1 MVFSSQIF
9 LFIFLPLCI
18 LGAYLFRPDF
28 RKYFLILA
36 SLAFFGWTGKK
47 LLAIFFVFTIIN
59 YGMGLLQGKL
69 RDNKAL
75 SKKIANWLVILFN
88 VVFLLAFKYLPFF
101 MNILSGITGSE
112 IQKIELPVLLGVSF
126 FVFSAISYQYD
137 IYNNKI
143 PPQKNV
149 ADFLLYM
156 SFFPKLLQGP
166 ITRAGDFTAQLAKNK
181 LDLDSL
187 SRGVYRFT
195 VGLAKKVIIAD
206 QLGVM
211 VDQIFASP
219 ANANGVSIAW
229 LGAFGYAMQIF
240 FDFSGYTD
248 MAIGLGQM
256 LGFDLPENFNF
267 PYLALNIS
275 DFWRRWH
282 ITLSTW
288 FRDYVFYPLEFKRRK
303 QKVFRTESNT
313 LIVFF
318 LTGFWHGAGWQFI
331 AWGMWHGLF
340 SSLEAFLRAKKV
352 KAKAPAV
359 VRYLVTMLIVLVGWV
374 LFRSPGLK
382 YGLQYLGVMFGL
394 VKPLE
399 TGLMLNWYLNGK
411 IAFVLALA
419 VLACI
424 PWKQLLPQSFEKLA
438 KSKLHDPVSLVAF
451 LILLGFSIM
460 MVMSSTYSS
469 FIYFKF

>member
-9 LFIFLPLCI
+9 LFVYLPLCI
-18 LGAYLFRPDF
+18 LGAYLVRPDF

-36 SLAFFGWTGKK
+36 SLAFFAWTGKTP
-47 LLAIFFVFTIIN
+47 LAIFLVFVLVN
-59 YGMGLLQGKL
+59 YAMGLLQGRL
-69 RDNKAL
+69 RESKGL
-75 SKKIANWLVILFN
+75 GKKIANWFVILSN
-88 VVFLLAFKYLPFF
+88 VAFLLAFKYLPFF
-101 MNILSGITGSE
+101 TNLLAGITGTE
-112 IQKIELPVLLGVSF
+112 LQKIELPVLLGVSF

-137 IYNNKI
+137 IYFNKI
-143 PPQKNV
+143 APQKNI

-166 ITRAGDFTAQLAKNK
+166 ITRAGDFVAQFAKNK

-206 QLGVM
+206 QLGAM
-211 VDQIFASP
+211 VDQIFANA

-282 ITLSTW
+282 ITLSSW

-331 AWGMWHGLF
+331 AWGLWLGCF
-340 SSLEAFLRAKKV
+340 PAWKSSCAPKK
-352 KAKAPAV
+352 
-359 VRYLVTMLIVLVGWV
+359 
-374 LFRSPGLK
+374 
-382 YGLQYLGVMFGL
+382 
-394 VKPLE
+394 
-399 TGLMLNWYLNGK
+399 
-411 IAFVLALA
+411 
-419 VLACI
+419 
-424 PWKQLLPQSFEKLA
+424 
-438 KSKLHDPVSLVAF
+438 
-451 LILLGFSIM
+451 
-460 MVMSSTYSS
+460 
-469 FIYFKF
+469 

>member
-9 LFIFLPLCI
+9 LFVFLPLCI
-18 LGAYLFRPDF
+18 LGAYLVRPDF

-36 SLAFFGWTGKK
+36 SLAFFAWTGKK
-47 LLAIFFVFTIIN
+47 LLAIFLVFVFVN
-59 YGMGLLQGKL
+59 YAMGLLQGRL
-69 RDNKAL
+69 RESKGPG
-75 SKKIANWLVILFN
+75 KKIANWFVILSN
-88 VVFLLAFKYLPFF
+88 VAFLLAFKYLPFF
-101 MNILSGITGSE
+101 TSVWSTITGAE
-112 IQKIELPVLLGVSF
+112 LQKIGLPVLLGVSF

-137 IYNNKI
+137 VYYNKI
-143 PPQKNV
+143 APQKNV

-166 ITRAGDFTAQLAKNK
+166 LTRAGDFSAQLVNNK

-187 SRGVYRFT
+187 SKGVYRFT

-206 QLGVM
+206 QLGAM
-211 VDQIFASP
+211 VDRIFANP
-219 ANANGVSIAW
+219 ANANGVSVAW

-424 PWKQLLPQSFEKLA
+424 PWKQLLPQPFEKLA

>member
-9 LFIFLPLCI
+9 LFVFLPLCV
-18 LGAYLFRPDF
+18 LGAYVIRPDF
-28 RKYFLILA
+28 RKYFLILV
-36 SLAFFGWTGKK
+36 SLAFFGWTGKRP
-47 LLAIFFVFTIIN
+47 LAIFLVFVFLN
-59 YGMGLLQGKL
+59 YAMGLLQGKL
-69 RDNKAL
+69 RESKGFV
-75 SKKIANWLVILFN
+75 KKIANWFVILSN

-101 MNILSGITGSE
+101 TKILSGITGT
-112 IQKIELPVLLGVSF
+112 KDHFFELPVLLGVSF

-137 IYNNKI
+137 IYYNKLA
-143 PPQKNV
+143 PQKNLP
-149 ADFLLYM
+149 DFLFYM

-166 ITRAGDFTAQLAKNK
+166 IMRAGDFASQLVNNK
-181 LDLDSL
+181 LDLDCL

-211 VDQIFASP
+211 VDQIFGNP
-219 ANANGVSIAW
+219 ANANGISTAW
-229 LGAFGYAMQIF
+229 LGALGYAMQIL

-256 LGFDLPENFNF
+256 FGFDLPENFNF
-267 PYLALNIS
+267 PYTALSIS

-282 ITLSTW
+282 ITLSSW

-303 QKVFRTESNT
+303 QKTFRIESNT

-331 AWGMWHGLF
+331 AWGMWHGIF
-340 SSLEAFLRAKKV
+340 ASLEAFLRVKKV
-352 KAKAPAV
+352 KTKAPTAI
-359 VRYLVTMLIVLVGWV
+359 RYFVTMLIVLVGWV
-374 LFRSPGLK
+374 LFRSPGIK

-419 VLACI
+419 ILACI
-424 PWKQLLPQSFEKLA
+424 PWKQMLPRLFEKLA
-438 KSKLHDPVSLVAF
+438 VSKLNDPVRLVAF

>member
-9 LFIFLPLCI
+9 LFVFLPLCI
-18 LGAYLFRPDF
+18 LGAYLVRPDF

-36 SLAFFGWTGKK
+36 SLAFFAWTGKK
-47 LLAIFFVFTIIN
+47 LLAIFLVFVVVN
-59 YGMGLLQGKL
+59 YAMGLLQGKL
-69 RDNKAL
+69 GGNKRPG
-75 SKKIANWLVILFN
+75 KKIANWFVILSN
-88 VVFLLAFKYLPFF
+88 VAFLLAFKYLPFF
-101 MNILSGITGSE
+101 TNILSGITGTE
-112 IQKIELPVLLGVSF
+112 LHMIELPVLLGVSF

-137 IYNNKI
+137 VYYSKI
-143 PPQKNV
+143 APQKNI

-166 ITRAGDFTAQLAKNK
+166 LTRAGDFSAQLVNNK

-187 SRGVYRFT
+187 SKGVYRFT

-206 QLGVM
+206 QLGAM
-211 VDQIFASP
+211 VDQIFANP
-219 ANANGVSIAW
+219 ANANGVSVAW

-424 PWKQLLPQSFEKLA
+424 PWKQLLPQPFEKLA

>member
-9 LFIFLPLCI
+9 LFIFLPLCL
-18 LGAYLFRPDF
+18 LGAYLVRPDY

-36 SLAFFGWTGKK
+36 SLTFFTWTSKEA
-47 LLAIFFVFTIIN
+47 LAIFVVFVLVT
-59 YGMGLLQGKL
+59 YGFGLLLGRTRSKDTQGK
-69 RDNKAL
+69 
-75 SKKIANWLVILFN
+75 KISIWLVILAN
-88 VVFLLAFKYLPFF
+88 VAFLLAFKYLTF
-101 MNILSGITGSE
+101 ITSSLAAVTGAE
-112 IQKIELPVLLGVSF
+112 LPKIDLPVLLGVSF

-137 IYNNKI
+137 IYYNKI
-143 PPQKNV
+143 APQKNL

-166 ITRAGDFTAQLAKNK
+166 ITRAGDFAAQLAATK
-181 LDLDSL
+181 LDLDKL

-206 QLGVM
+206 QLGAM
-211 VDQIFASP
+211 VDQIFANP

-282 ITLSTW
+282 ITLSSW

-331 AWGMWHGLF
+331 VWGLWHGLF

-352 KAKAPAV
+352 KAKAPTAI
-359 VRYLVTMLIVLVGWV
+359 RYLVTMLIVLIGWV
-374 LFRSPGLK
+374 LFRSSDLG
-382 YGLQYLGVMFGL
+382 YGLRYLGVMFGL

-399 TGLMLNWYLNGK
+399 TGLTLGWYLNGK
-411 IAFVLALA
+411 VAFILLLA

-424 PWKQLLPQSFEKLA
+424 PWKQWLPKYFEKL
-438 KSKLHDPVSLVAF
+438 SGSRLNDPLRLIVF

>member
-9 LFIFLPLCI
+9 IFVFLPFSI
-18 LGAYLFRPDF
+18 LGVYLTPRNY

-36 SLAFFGWTGKK
+36 SLAFFTWTGKRP
-47 LLAIFFVFTIIN
+47 LAIFVAYVIIN
-59 YGMGLLQGKL
+59 YGFGLLLGKTREANL
-69 RDNKAL
+69 PG
-75 SKKIANWLVILFN
+75 KKIAIWLVILSN
-88 VVFLLAFKYLPFF
+88 VVFLLSFKYLLF
-101 MNILSGITGSE
+101 IVSSLTDITGTE
-112 IQKIELPVLLGVSF
+112 IQKIDLPVVLGVSF
-126 FVFSAISYQYD
+126 FVFSTISYLYD
-137 IYNNKI
+137 IYYNKI
-143 PPQKNV
+143 DPQKNF

-166 ITRAGDFTAQLAKNK
+166 ITRAGDFTTQLVKNK
-181 LDLDSL
+181 LDLDNL
-187 SRGVYRFT
+187 SEGVFRFT

-206 QLGVM
+206 QLVAM
-211 VDQIFASP
+211 VDQIFGNP
-219 ANANGVSIAW
+219 ATANGVSVAW

-248 MAIGLGQM
+248 MAIGLGKM
-256 LGFDLPENFNF
+256 VGFDLPENFNF
-267 PYLALNIS
+267 PYIALNIS

-282 ITLSTW
+282 ITLSSW
-288 FRDYVFYPLEFKRRK
+288 FRDYVFYPLEFKRRN

-340 SSLEAFLRAKKV
+340 SSLEAFLRARKV

-359 VRYLVTMLIVLVGWV
+359 VRYLVTMLIILVGWV
-374 LFRSPGLK
+374 LFRSPGLR

-394 VKPLE
+394 VKPIE
-399 TGLMLNWYLNGK
+399 PELMLTWYLNGK
-411 IAFVLALA
+411 TAFILVLAM
-419 VLACI
+419 LACI
-424 PWKQLLPQSFEKLA
+424 PWKQLIPKYCQKLSA
-438 KSKLHDPVSLVAF
+438 SKLNDPIKVIVF
-451 LILLGFSIM
+451 FILLGFSIL
-460 MVMSSTYSS
+460 MVMSSTYNS

>member
-9 LFIFLPLCI
+9 LFVFLPLCI
-18 LGAYLFRPDF
+18 IGAYLVRVDF

-36 SLAFFGWTGKK
+36 SLAFFAWTGKK
-47 LLAIFFVFTIIN
+47 LLAIFLVFAISN
-59 YGMGLLQGKL
+59 YAMGLLQGKL
-69 RDNKAL
+69 RDNKGSA
-75 SKKIANWLVILFN
+75 KKIANWFVILAN
-88 VVFLLAFKYLPFF
+88 VAFLLVFKYLPFF
-101 MNILSGITGSE
+101 TNILSGVT
-112 IQKIELPVLLGVSF
+112 KIAIPRIDLPVLLGVSF

-137 IYNNKI
+137 IYFKKI
-143 PPQKNV
+143 APQKNV

-166 ITRAGDFTAQLAKNK
+166 ITRAADFAAQPSKNK

-187 SRGVYRFT
+187 SKGVYRFT

-206 QLGVM
+206 QLGAM
-211 VDQIFASP
+211 VDQIFGNP
-219 ANANGVSIAW
+219 ANANGASIAW

-248 MAIGLGQM
+248 MAIGVGQM
-256 LGFDLPENFNF
+256 LGFNLPENFNF
-267 PYLALNIS
+267 PYIALNIS

-282 ITLSTW
+282 ITLSSW

-318 LTGFWHGAGWQFI
+318 LTGFWHGVGWQFI
-331 AWGMWHGLF
+331 VWGLWHGLF
-340 SSLEAFLRAKKV
+340 SSLEAFLRTKKV
-352 KAKAPAV
+352 KVKSPIV
-359 VRYLVTMLIVLVGWV
+359 VRYLVTMMIVLVGWV
-374 LFRSPGLK
+374 LFRSPGIK
-382 YGLQYLGVMFGL
+382 YALQYLGVMFGF
-394 VKPLE
+394 VKPIE
-399 TGLMLNWYLNGK
+399 TGMSLGWYLNGK
-411 IAFVLALA
+411 IAFILMLA

-424 PWKQLLPQSFEKLA
+424 PWKQLLPKPFEKLA
-438 KSKLHDPVSLVAF
+438 TSRFNDPVRLIAF

>member
-9 LFIFLPLCI
+9 LFIFLPLCL
-18 LGAYLFRPDF
+18 LGAYLVRPDF

-36 SLAFFGWTGKK
+36 SLAFFTWTSKEA
-47 LLAIFFVFTIIN
+47 LVIFVVFVLIN
-59 YGMGLLQGKL
+59 YSFGLLLGKTRSKDTL
-69 RDNKAL
+69 V
-75 SKKIANWLVILFN
+75 KKISIWLVVLTN
-88 VVFLLAFKYLPFF
+88 VAFLLAFKYLPF
-101 MNILSGITGSE
+101 MTSSLSGVTGVE
-112 IQKIELPVLLGVSF
+112 LPKIDLPVLLGVSF

-137 IYNNKI
+137 IYYNKI
-143 PPQKNV
+143 APQKNL
-149 ADFLLYM
+149 ADFVLYM

-166 ITRAGDFTAQLAKNK
+166 ITRAGDFATQLAATK
-181 LDLDSL
+181 LDLDKL

-206 QLGVM
+206 QLGAM
-211 VDQIFASP
+211 VDLIFANP

-282 ITLSTW
+282 ITLSSW

-331 AWGMWHGLF
+331 AWGLWHGLF

-352 KAKAPAV
+352 KAKAPAA
-359 VRYLVTMLIVLVGWV
+359 VRYLVTMLIVLIGWV
-374 LFRSPGLK
+374 LFRSPDLGYGLK
-382 YGLQYLGVMFGL
+382 YLGVMFGL

-399 TGLMLNWYLNGK
+399 TGLTLGWYLNAK
-411 IAFVLALA
+411 VAFILMLA

-424 PWKQLLPQSFEKLA
+424 PWKQWLPKYFEKMSGSRLN
-438 KSKLHDPVSLVAF
+438 DPLRLIVF

>member
-9 LFIFLPLCI
+9 LFVFFPLSI
-18 LGAYLFRPDF
+18 LGAYLIHPDF
-28 RKYFLILA
+28 RKYFLILV
-36 SLAFFGWTGKK
+36 SLAFFAWTGTN
-47 LLAIFFVFTIIN
+47 LLAIFLVFAFAN
-59 YGMGLLQGKL
+59 YSMGLLQGRL
-69 RDNKAL
+69 RDNNG
-75 SKKIANWLVILFN
+75 STKKIVNWSVILTN
-88 VVFLLAFKYLPFF
+88 LAFLIAFKYLPFF
-101 MNILSGITGSE
+101 TNILIVITGME
-112 IQKIELPVLLGVSF
+112 VAKIDLPVLMGVSF

-137 IYNNKI
+137 IYYNKI
-143 PPQKNV
+143 APQKNI

-166 ITRAGDFTAQLAKNK
+166 ITRAGDFTAQLAHNK

-187 SRGVYRFT
+187 SKGVYRFT

-206 QLGVM
+206 QLGAM
-211 VDQIFASP
+211 VDQIFANP

-282 ITLSTW
+282 ITLSSW

-303 QKVFRTESNT
+303 QKFFRTESNT
-313 LIVFF
+313 MIVFF

-331 AWGMWHGLF
+331 VWGLWHGLF

-352 KAKAPAV
+352 KAKAPAA
-359 VRYLVTMLIVLVGWV
+359 VRYLVTMLIVLIGWV
-374 LFRSPGLK
+374 LFRSPDLG
-382 YGLQYLGVMFGL
+382 YGLRYLGVMFGL
-394 VKPLE
+394 VRPLG
-399 TGLMLNWYLNGK
+399 TGLTLGWYLNGK
-411 IAFVLALA
+411 VAFILLLA

-424 PWKQLLPQSFEKLA
+424 PWKQWLPKYFEKL
-438 KSKLHDPVSLVAF
+438 SGSRMNDPIRLIVF

>member
-9 LFIFLPLCI
+9 LFVFLPLCI
-18 LGAYLFRPDF
+18 LGTYLVRPDF

-36 SLAFFGWTGKK
+36 SLAFFAWTGKK
-47 LLAIFFVFTIIN
+47 LLAIFLVFVMMN
-59 YGMGLLQGKL
+59 YAMGLLQGKL
-69 RDNKAL
+69 RDNKGPG
-75 SKKIANWLVILFN
+75 KKIANWLVIISN
-88 VVFLLAFKYLPFF
+88 AAFLLAFKYLPFF
-101 MNILSGITGSE
+101 TNILSGITGSE
-112 IQKIELPVLLGVSF
+112 IQKVELPVLLGVSF

-137 IYNNKI
+137 IYYNKI
-143 PPQKNV
+143 APQKNI

-166 ITRAGDFTAQLAKNK
+166 ITRAGDFAAQLAKNK

-187 SRGVYRFT
+187 SGGVYRFT

-206 QLGVM
+206 QLGAM
-211 VDQIFASP
+211 VDQIFANP

-256 LGFDLPENFNF
+256 LGFTLPENFNF

-282 ITLSTW
+282 ITLSSW

-352 KAKAPAV
+352 KAKAPAI
-359 VRYLVTMLIVLVGWV
+359 VRYLVTILIVLVGWV

-382 YGLQYLGVMFGL
+382 YGLHYLGVMFGL

-424 PWKQLLPQSFEKLA
+424 PWKQLLPQPFEKLA

>member
-9 LFIFLPLCI
+9 LFLFLPLCI
-18 LGAYLFRPDF
+18 LGAYLVRSDL
-28 RKYFLILA
+28 RKYFVILA
-36 SLAFFGWTGKK
+36 SLAFFAWTGKK
-47 LLAIFFVFTIIN
+47 LLAIFLVFVFVN
-59 YGMGLLQGKL
+59 YVMGLLQGKL
-69 RDNKAL
+69 RESKGPG
-75 SKKIANWLVILFN
+75 KKIANWFVILSN
-88 VVFLLAFKYLPFF
+88 VTFLLAFKYLPFF
-101 MNILSGITGSE
+101 TSILSGITGTE
-112 IQKIELPVLLGVSF
+112 LQKIELPVLLGVSF
-126 FVFSAISYQYD
+126 FMFSAISYQYD
-137 IYNNKI
+137 VYYSKI
-143 PPQKNV
+143 APQKNI

-166 ITRAGDFTAQLAKNK
+166 ITRAGDFSAQLAKNT

-187 SRGVYRFT
+187 SKGVYRFT

-206 QLGVM
+206 QLGAM
-211 VDQIFASP
+211 VDQIFANP
-219 ANANGVSIAW
+219 ANANGVSVAW

-256 LGFDLPENFNF
+256 LGFNLPENFNF

-282 ITLSTW
+282 ITLSNW

-352 KAKAPAV
+352 KAKAPAI
-359 VRYLVTMLIVLVGWV
+359 VRYLVTILIVLVGWV

>member
-18 LGAYLFRPDF
+18 LGAYLVRPDF

-59 YGMGLLQGKL
+59 YGMGLWQGKL
-69 RDNKAL
+69 RDNKGP

-88 VVFLLAFKYLPFF
+88 VAFLLAFKYLPFF
-101 MNILSGITGSE
+101 TNILGSITGSE
-112 IQKIELPVLLGVSF
+112 ILKIELPVLLGVSF

-137 IYNNKI
+137 IYNHKI
-143 PPQKNV
+143 APQKNI

-166 ITRAGDFTAQLAKNK
+166 ITRAGDFTAQLSKNK

-206 QLGVM
+206 QLGAM
-211 VDQIFASP
+211 VDQIFANP
-219 ANANGVSIAW
+219 ANANGVSVAW

-256 LGFDLPENFNF
+256 LGFNLPENFNF

-282 ITLSTW
+282 ITLSSW

-331 AWGMWHGLF
+331 VWGMWHGVF
-340 SSLEAFLRAKKV
+340 SSLEAFLRARKV

-359 VRYLVTMLIVLVGWV
+359 VRYLVTMLIILVGWV
-374 LFRSPGLK
+374 LFRSPGLR

-394 VKPLE
+394 VKPIE
-399 TGLMLNWYLNGK
+399 PELMLIWYLNGK
-411 IAFVLALA
+411 TAFILVLAM
-419 VLACI
+419 LACI
-424 PWKQLLPQSFEKLA
+424 PWKQLIPKYFQKLSA
-438 KSKLHDPVSLVAF
+438 SKLNDPIKVIVF
-451 LILLGFSIM
+451 FILLGFSIL
-460 MVMSSTYSS
+460 MVMSSTYNS

>member
-9 LFIFLPLCI
+9 LFVFLPLCI
-18 LGAYLFRPDF
+18 LGAYLVHPDF

-36 SLAFFGWTGKK
+36 SLAFFAWTGKK
-47 LLAIFFVFTIIN
+47 PLAIFVIFALVN
-59 YGMGLLQGKL
+59 YGMGLLQGSL
-69 RDNKAL
+69 REKEE
-75 SKKIANWLVILFN
+75 SGGKIANWLAILFN
-88 VVFLLAFKYLPFF
+88 LAFLLAFKYLPFF
-101 MNILSGITGSE
+101 TNILGGITGTE
-112 IQKIELPVLLGVSF
+112 LPKIELPVLLGVSF

-137 IYNNKI
+137 IYYKKI
-143 PPQKNV
+143 APQKNI

-206 QLGVM
+206 QLGEM
-211 VDQIFASP
+211 VDQIFANP

-267 PYLALNIS
+267 PYIALNIS

-282 ITLSTW
+282 ITLSSW

-303 QKVFRTESNT
+303 QKTLRTESNT

-331 AWGMWHGLF
+331 VWGLWHGLF
-340 SSLEAFLRAKKV
+340 ASLEAFLRTKKI
-352 KAKAPAV
+352 KTKAPAL

-374 LFRSPGLK
+374 LFRSPGLR

-394 VKPLE
+394 VKPID
-399 TGLMLNWYLNGK
+399 TGLTLTWYLNGK
-411 IAFVLALA
+411 IAFILALA
-419 VLACI
+419 VMACI
-424 PWKQLLPQSFEKLA
+424 PWKQLLPKVFEKLA
-438 KSKLHDPVSLVAF
+438 ESKLHDPVKLAAF

-460 MVMSSTYSS
+460 IVMSSTYSS

>member
-9 LFIFLPLCI
+9 LFVFLPLCI
-18 LGAYLFRPDF
+18 IGMYLVRPDF

-36 SLAFFGWTGKK
+36 SLAFFAWTGKK
-47 LLAIFFVFTIIN
+47 LLAIFLVFAMAN
-59 YGMGLLQGKL
+59 YAMGLLQGKL
-69 RDNKAL
+69 RDNKGSA
-75 SKKIANWLVILFN
+75 KKIANWFVILAN
-88 VVFLLAFKYLPFF
+88 VAFLLAFKYLPFF
-101 MNILSGITGSE
+101 TNILSGITKTE
-112 IQKIELPVLLGVSF
+112 IPKFDLPVLLGVSF

-137 IYNNKI
+137 IYFNKI
-143 PPQKNV
+143 APQKNI

-166 ITRAGDFTAQLAKNK
+166 ITRAGDFSAQIADNK
-181 LDLDSL
+181 LDLDKL

-206 QLGVM
+206 QLGAM
-211 VDQIFASP
+211 VDSIFANP
-219 ANANGVSIAW
+219 ANTNEISVAW

-267 PYLALNIS
+267 PYIALNIS

-282 ITLSTW
+282 ITLSSW

-318 LTGFWHGAGWQFI
+318 LTGFWHGAGWQFFV
-331 AWGMWHGLF
+331 WGLWHGLF

-352 KAKAPAV
+352 KAKAPAII
-359 VRYLVTMLIVLVGWV
+359 RYLVTMLLVLVGWV
-374 LFRSPGLK
+374 LFRSPDLK

-394 VKPLE
+394 VNRVE
-399 TGLMLNWYLNGK
+399 MGLTLTWYLNWK
-411 IAFVLALA
+411 IAFILLLA
-419 VLACI
+419 VMACI
-424 PWKQLLPQSFEKLA
+424 PWKQLLPKPFEKLA
-438 KSKLHDPVSLVAF
+438 TSRFNDPVRLIAF

-469 FIYFKF
+469 FIYFKL

>member
-18 LGAYLFRPDF
+18 LGAYLIRPDF

-36 SLAFFGWTGKK
+36 SLAFFAWTGKRP
-47 LLAIFFVFTIIN
+47 LAIFVVFAIVN
-59 YGMGLLQGKL
+59 YGMGLLQGWL
-69 RDNKAL
+69 RDDKGPG
-75 SKKIANWLVILFN
+75 KKIANWLAILSN

-101 MNILSGITGSE
+101 TEIMTGSTGTE
-112 IQKIELPVLLGVSF
+112 LSKVELPVLLGVSF

-137 IYNNKI
+137 IYYNKI
-143 PPQKNV
+143 TPQKNV

-166 ITRAGDFTAQLAKNK
+166 ITRAGDFSAQLAKNK

-187 SRGVYRFT
+187 SKGVYRFT

-206 QLGVM
+206 QLGAM
-211 VDQIFASP
+211 VDQIFANP
-219 ANANGVSIAW
+219 ANANGVSVAW

-282 ITLSTW
+282 ITLSSW

-303 QKVFRTESNT
+303 QKVFRTEANT

-318 LTGFWHGAGWQFI
+318 LTGFWHGAGWHFI
-331 AWGMWHGLF
+331 IWGLWHGLF
-340 SSLEAFLRAKKV
+340 ASFEVFLRARKV
-352 KAKAPAV
+352 KAKAPAI

-374 LFRSPGLK
+374 LFRSPGLQ
-382 YGLQYLGVMFGL
+382 YGVQYLGVMFGL
-394 VKPLE
+394 VKPLD
-399 TGLMLNWYLNGK
+399 TGLTLTWYLNGK
-411 IAFVLALA
+411 IAFILVLSI
-419 VLACI
+419 LACI
-424 PWKQLLPQSFEKLA
+424 PWKQLLTKPFDKLSG
-438 KSKLHDPVSLVAF
+438 SKLHDPVLLVAY

-460 MVMSSTYSS
+460 MVMSSSYSS

>member
-59 YGMGLLQGKL
+59 YGMGLWQGKL
-69 RDNKAL
+69 RDNKGP

-88 VVFLLAFKYLPFF
+88 VAFLLAFKYLPFF
-101 MNILSGITGSE
+101 TNILGSITGSE
-112 IQKIELPVLLGVSF
+112 ILKIELPVLLGVSF

-137 IYNNKI
+137 IYNHKI
-143 PPQKNV
+143 APQKNI

-166 ITRAGDFTAQLAKNK
+166 ITRAGDFTVQLIKNK

-206 QLGVM
+206 QLGAM
-211 VDQIFASP
+211 VDQIFSIP

-256 LGFDLPENFNF
+256 FGFDLPENFNF

-331 AWGMWHGLF
+331 IWGLWHGLF
-340 SSLEAFLRAKKV
+340 AGLEAFLRTKKV
-352 KAKAPAV
+352 KTKAPTV
-359 VRYLVTMLIVLVGWV
+359 VRYIVTMLIVLVGWV

-394 VKPLE
+394 VKPVA
-399 TGLMLNWYLNGK
+399 TGLNLTWYLNGK
-411 IAFVLALA
+411 IAFIMALA
-419 VLACI
+419 ILACI
-424 PWKQLLPQSFEKLA
+424 PCKQFLHKPFEKLA
-438 KSKLHDPVSLVAF
+438 VSKLNDPVRLIAF

>member
-9 LFIFLPLCI
+9 LFVFLPLCI
-18 LGAYLFRPDF
+18 LGAYLVRPDL

-36 SLAFFGWTGKK
+36 SLAFFAWTGKN
-47 LLAIFFVFTIIN
+47 LLVIFLVFVFMN
-59 YGMGLLQGKL
+59 YAMGLLQDKL
-69 RDNKAL
+69 RESKGPG
-75 SKKIANWLVILFN
+75 KKIANWFVILSN
-88 VVFLLAFKYLPFF
+88 VAFLLAFKYLPFLT
-101 MNILSGITGSE
+101 NILSGIAGTE
-112 IQKIELPVLLGVSF
+112 LQKIDLPILLGVSF

-137 IYNNKI
+137 VYYNKI
-143 PPQKNV
+143 TPKKNV
-149 ADFLLYM
+149 VDFLLYM

-166 ITRAGDFTAQLAKNK
+166 LTRAGDFSAQLAKNT

-187 SRGVYRFT
+187 SKGVYRFT

-206 QLGVM
+206 QLGAM
-211 VDQIFASP
+211 VDQIFANP
-219 ANANGVSIAW
+219 ANANGVSVAW

>member
-9 LFIFLPLCI
+9 LFVFLPLCL
-18 LGAYLFRPDF
+18 LGAYLIRPDL

-36 SLAFFGWTGKK
+36 SLAFFAWNGKVP
-47 LLAIFFVFTIIN
+47 LAIFVVFVFVN
-59 YGMGLLQGKL
+59 YGFGLLLGET
-69 RDNKAL
+69 RNKTTRVKNL
-75 SKKIANWLVILFN
+75 SIWLVILSN
-88 VVFLLAFKYLPFF
+88 VAFLLAFRYLPFMIESF
-101 MNILSGITGSE
+101 TGVTGLE
-112 IQKIELPVLLGVSF
+112 MQKIELPILLGVSF

-137 IYNNKI
+137 IYYNKI
-143 PPQKNV
+143 TPEKSLI
-149 ADFLLYM
+149 DFLFYM

-166 ITRAGDFTAQLAKNK
+166 ITRAGDFSAQIASNK
-181 LDLDSL
+181 LELDKL
-187 SRGVYRFT
+187 SAGIYRFT

-206 QLGVM
+206 QLGSV
-211 VDQIFASP
+211 VDQIFANP
-219 ANANGVSIAW
+219 ANTNGVSIAW

-248 MAIGLGQM
+248 MAIGLGKM

-267 PYLALNIS
+267 PYMALNIS

-282 ITLSTW
+282 ITLSSW

-303 QKVFRTESNT
+303 QKVFRAESDT

-318 LTGFWHGAGWQFI
+318 LTGLWHGAGWQFI
-331 AWGMWHGLF
+331 VWGLWHGLF
-340 SSLEAFLRAKKV
+340 ASLEIFLRAKKV
-352 KAKAPAV
+352 KVKAPAV
-359 VRYLVTMLIVLVGWV
+359 IRYLVTMLIVLIGWV
-374 LFRSPGLK
+374 LFRSPDLG
-382 YGLQYLGVMFGL
+382 YGLRYLGVMFGL
-394 VKPLE
+394 VKPLD
-399 TGLMLNWYLNGK
+399 TGLTLGWYLNGK
-411 IAFVLALA
+411 VAFILLLA

-424 PWKQLLPQSFEKLA
+424 PWKQWLPKYFEKL
-438 KSKLHDPVSLVAF
+438 SGSRLNDPLRLIAF

>member
-1 MVFSSQIF
+1 M
-9 LFIFLPLCI
+9 
-18 LGAYLFRPDF
+18 
-28 RKYFLILA
+28 
-36 SLAFFGWTGKK
+36 
-47 LLAIFFVFTIIN
+47 
-59 YGMGLLQGKL
+59 
-69 RDNKAL
+69 
-75 SKKIANWLVILFN
+75 
-88 VVFLLAFKYLPFF
+88 
-101 MNILSGITGSE
+101 
-112 IQKIELPVLLGVSF
+112 
-126 FVFSAISYQYD
+126 FSAISYQYD
-137 IYNNKI
+137 IYNNRI
-143 PPQKNV
+143 APQKNI
-149 ADFLLYM
+149 AEFLLYM

-166 ITRAGDFTAQLAKNK
+166 ITRAGDFAAQLSKNK

-206 QLGVM
+206 QLGAM
-211 VDQIFASP
+211 VDQIFANP
-219 ANANGVSIAW
+219 ANANGVSVAW

-256 LGFDLPENFNF
+256 LGFNLPENFNF

-282 ITLSTW
+282 ITLSSW

-331 AWGMWHGLF
+331 VWGMWHGVF

-352 KAKAPAV
+352 KTKAPEI

-374 LFRSPGLK
+374 LFRSPGIK

-394 VKPLE
+394 VKPIE
-399 TGLMLNWYLNGK
+399 TGLTLGWYLNGK
-411 IAFVLALA
+411 VAFTLLLA

-424 PWKQLLPQSFEKLA
+424 PWKQWMPKLFEKLA
-438 KSKLHDPVSLVAF
+438 DSKLNDPIRLVAF

>member
-9 LFIFLPLCI
+9 LFIFLPLCL
-18 LGAYLFRPDF
+18 LGAYLVRPDF
-28 RKYFLILA
+28 RKYFLIFA
-36 SLAFFGWTGKK
+36 SLAFFTWTSKEA
-47 LLAIFFVFTIIN
+47 LAIFIVFVLVN
-59 YGMGLLQGKL
+59 YGFGLLLGKTRGTDTL
-69 RDNKAL
+69 G
-75 SKKIANWLVILFN
+75 KKISIWLVVLTN
-88 VVFLLAFKYLPFF
+88 VAFLLAFKYLPF
-101 MNILSGITGSE
+101 ISSSLTGITGME
-112 IQKIELPVLLGVSF
+112 LPKIDLPVLLGVSF

-137 IYNNKI
+137 IYYNKI
-143 PPQKNV
+143 APQKNL
-149 ADFLLYM
+149 ADFVLYM

-166 ITRAGDFTAQLAKNK
+166 ITRAGDFARQLAATK
-181 LDLDSL
+181 LDLDKL

-195 VGLAKKVIIAD
+195 IGLAKKVIIAD
-206 QLGVM
+206 QLGAT
-211 VDQIFASP
+211 VDLIFANP

-229 LGAFGYAMQIF
+229 LGAFGYAMQIL

-256 LGFDLPENFNF
+256 LGIDLPENFNF

-282 ITLSTW
+282 ITLSSW

-303 QKVFRTESNT
+303 QKIFRTESNT

-331 AWGMWHGLF
+331 VWGLWHGLF

-352 KAKAPAV
+352 KTKAPAA
-359 VRYLVTMLIVLVGWV
+359 VRYLVTMLIVLIGWV
-374 LFRSPGLK
+374 LFRSPDLK

-399 TGLMLNWYLNGK
+399 TGLTLGWYLDGK
-411 IAFVLALA
+411 VAFILLLA

-424 PWKQLLPQSFEKLA
+424 PWKQWLPKYFEKL
-438 KSKLHDPVSLVAF
+438 SGSRLNDPLRLIVF

>member
-1 MVFSSQIF
+1 
-9 LFIFLPLCI
+9 
-18 LGAYLFRPDF
+18 
-28 RKYFLILA
+28 
-36 SLAFFGWTGKK
+36 
-47 LLAIFFVFTIIN
+47 
-59 YGMGLLQGKL
+59 MGLLQGRL
-69 RDNKAL
+69 RDNEGL
-75 SKKIANWLVILFN
+75 GKKIANWLAIVSN
-88 VVFLLAFKYLPFF
+88 VAFLLAFRYLPFF
-101 MNILSGITGSE
+101 TNILASITGAE
-112 IQKIELPVLLGVSF
+112 LPKIELPVLLGVSF

-137 IYNNKI
+137 IYYNKI
-143 PPQKNV
+143 APQKNI
-149 ADFLLYM
+149 ADFLLYI

-166 ITRAGDFTAQLAKNK
+166 ITRAGEFSAQLANNK
-181 LDLDSL
+181 LNLDNL

-195 VGLAKKVIIAD
+195 MGLAKKVIIAD
-206 QLGVM
+206 QLGAM
-211 VDQIFASP
+211 VDQIFANP

-256 LGFDLPENFNF
+256 LGFDLPENFNL
-267 PYLALNIS
+267 PYLSLNIS

-282 ITLSTW
+282 ITLSSW

-331 AWGMWHGLF
+331 VWGIWHGVF

-352 KAKAPAV
+352 KTKAPKI

-374 LFRSPGLK
+374 LFRSPGIK

-394 VKPLE
+394 VKPIE
-399 TGLMLNWYLNGK
+399 TGLTLGWHLNGK
-411 IAFVLALA
+411 VAFTLLLA

-424 PWKQLLPQSFEKLA
+424 PWKQWMPNLFEKLA
-438 KSKLHDPVSLVAF
+438 DSKLNDPIRLVAF

-460 MVMSSTYSS
+460 MVMSSTYNS

>member
-9 LFIFLPLCI
+9 LFVFLPLCI
-18 LGAYLFRPDF
+18 SGAYLVRPDF

-36 SLAFFGWTGKK
+36 SLAFFAWTGKK
-47 LLAIFFVFTIIN
+47 PLAIFFVFSIMN

-69 RDNKAL
+69 RD
-75 SKKIANWLVILFN
+75 SKGLGRKLANWFAILSN
-88 VVFLLAFKYLPFF
+88 VAFLLSFKYLPFF
-101 MNILSGITGSE
+101 TNILAGVTGTE
-112 IQKIELPVLLGVSF
+112 IPSIDLPVLLGVSF

-137 IYNNKI
+137 IYYNKI
-143 PPQKNV
+143 APQRNI

-166 ITRAGDFTAQLAKNK
+166 ITRTGDFAAQLINNK
-181 LDLDSL
+181 LDPDSL

-206 QLGVM
+206 QLGAM
-211 VDQIFASP
+211 VDQIFANT
-219 ANANGVSIAW
+219 ANANGVSVAW

-318 LTGFWHGAGWQFI
+318 LTGLWHGAGWQFI
-331 AWGMWHGLF
+331 AWGLWHGLF
-340 SSLEAFLRAKKV
+340 SSLEAFLRTKKV
-352 KAKAPAV
+352 KTKAPTV
-359 VRYLVTMLIVLVGWV
+359 VRYLVTMLIILVGWV
-374 LFRSPGLK
+374 LFRSPGLR

-399 TGLMLNWYLNGK
+399 TGLTLTWYLNGK
-411 IAFVLALA
+411 IAFILALA

-424 PWKQLLPQSFEKLA
+424 PWKQLLPKPFEKLTN
-438 KSKLHDPVSLVAF
+438 SKLHDPVSLMVF